1 MPPLML
7 EKERHQQNNHMKIIR
22 TRFKSGFTL
31 IELLVVIAII
41 AILAGLLLPALAKA
55 KAKAQITQDINNQK
69 QVALGFIVWVNDNE
83 QSVLPFRAE
92 PMRSD
97 PNANNAWVQFYNL
110 REELNTPKIIHC
122 PSDKAKR
129 PANDWSNDP
138 NGGFNHANARN
149 KSVSLLLNIDAGY
162 NASALSFEDSSQHIL
177 TMDRN
182 VDPTTANSGG
192 CSAGPAYAGIPGILV
207 KPATRDWILRPDYG
221 HPDAR
226 GVISKCDGSVEST
239 GKRGLND
246 ALDHGD
252 DNTGGGG
259 SNLHLLYPN

>member
-1 MPPLML
+1 
-7 EKERHQQNNHMKIIR
+7 MKIKR
-22 TRFKSGFTL
+22 TKLASGFTL

-69 QVALGFIVWVNDNE
+69 QTSLAFIIWVNDNE
-83 QSVLPFRAE
+83 QSVLPFRSPTITAN
-92 PMRSD
+92 PL
-97 PNANNAWVQFYNL
+97 ANNSWFQFLNL
-110 REELNTPKIIHC
+110 KEELNTPKIIHC
-122 PSDKAKR
+122 PADKAKR

-138 NGGFNHANARN
+138 NGGFNHPNQRN
-149 KSVSLLLNIDAGY
+149 NSISYLINIDAGY
-162 NASALSFEDSSQHIL
+162 NAGALSFEDSSQHIL
-177 TMDRN
+177 LMDRN
-182 VDPTTANSGG
+182 IEPTTANSGG
-192 CSAGPAYAGIPGILV
+192 CSAGPVYAGIPGISV
-207 KPATRDWILRPDYG
+207 KPANRDWLVRNDYG

-226 GVISKCDGSVEST
+226 GVIAHADGSVESV

-246 ALDHGD
+246 ALDRGD

>member
-1 MPPLML
+1 
-7 EKERHQQNNHMKIIR
+7 MKIIR

-55 KAKAQITQDINNQK
+55 KSKAQITQCMNNLK
-69 QVALGFIVWVNDNE
+69 QSTLGFIVWVNDNE

-92 PMRSD
+92 PQRSD
-97 PNANNAWVQFYNL
+97 PTYNNSWAQFYGL
-110 REELNTPKIIHC
+110 REELNTPKILHC
-122 PSDKAKR
+122 PADKAKR
-129 PANDWSNDP
+129 PANDWSQDSG
-138 NGGFNHANARN
+138 GGFRHADFRN
-149 KSVSLLLNIDAGY
+149 KAVSYLINIDAGY
-162 NASALSFEDSSQHIL
+162 NNSALSFEDSSQHIL
-177 TMDRN
+177 LMDRN
-182 VDPTTANSGG
+182 VEPTTANSGG

-226 GVISKCDGSVEST
+226 GVISHADGSVEST

-259 SNLHLLYPN
+259 SNIHLLYPN